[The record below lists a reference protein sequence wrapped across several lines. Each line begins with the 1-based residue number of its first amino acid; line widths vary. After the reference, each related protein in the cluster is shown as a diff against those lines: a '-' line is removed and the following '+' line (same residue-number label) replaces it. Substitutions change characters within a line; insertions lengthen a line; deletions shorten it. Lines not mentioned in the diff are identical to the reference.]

1 MSGSIV
7 VIGSANTD
15 MVVKSSYLPRPGET
29 ILGGDFIMTPGGKGA
44 NQAVAAAKLGGDV
57 TFIARLGDDTLGHSA
72 IEEYNAYGI
81 DTSCIIKDAKA
92 PSGVALIMV
101 DEKGENC
108 ISVASGANANLST
121 DDIVANMDL
130 IKSAG
135 YILVQLETPL
145 ATIQRVAA
153 IAIDYQLQLV
163 LNPAPAQELSHDILK
178 AVSIIT
184 PNQTEAALLSGVEVV
199 DVLSAKRASAVIK
212 ELGVS
217 KVIITMGAQG
227 AYVSAPEFE
236 GLISSPKV
244 VAVDTTAAGDTFN
257 GALVVA
263 LAKGKSIQVAAEF
276 ANLAAALSVT
286 KIGAQ
291 SSIPTLL
298 ELKKARS

>member
-57 TFIARLGDDTLGHSA
+57 TFIARLGDDTLGHNA

-227 AYVSAPEFE
+227 A
-236 GLISSPKV
+236 
-244 VAVDTTAAGDTFN
+244 VDTTAAGDTFN